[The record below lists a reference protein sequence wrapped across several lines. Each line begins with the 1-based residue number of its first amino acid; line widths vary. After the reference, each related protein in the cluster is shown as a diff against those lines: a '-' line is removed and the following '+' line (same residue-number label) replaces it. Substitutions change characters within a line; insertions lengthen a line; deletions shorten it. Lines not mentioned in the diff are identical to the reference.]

1 MLRIVLFAVAI
12 GWVLVNAWGLV
23 YAVAVGE
30 APHAGVHILLL
41 LASAVAARFLWR
53 WRPGKKQRP
62 AEIASAPTDMLLT
75 DEIDRLQRE
84 LDEAQKSR
92 DFAEE
97 LLRKRQGPSQ
107 PS

>member
-1 MLRIVLFAVAI
+1 MIRVALILAAI
-12 GWVLVNAWGLV
+12 GWVVVNAWGLI

-30 APHAGVHILLL
+30 GPHAGVHIVLLA
-41 LASAVAARFLWR
+41 ASAVAAAALWR
-53 WRPGKKQRP
+53 WKPKKKQP
-62 AEIASAPTDMLLT
+62 AEVTAGTRNELLA

-84 LDEAQKSR
+84 LDEARKGR

-97 LLRKRQGPSQ
+97 LLRQRPDPSQ

>member
-1 MLRIVLFAVAI
+1 MLRIVLIAVAI
-12 GWVLVNAWGLV
+12 GWVIINAWGLI
-23 YAVAVGE
+23 YAVAVDE
-30 APHAGVHILLL
+30 APHAGIHILLL
-41 LASAVAARFLWR
+41 LAAAVAARFLWR
-53 WRPGKKQRP
+53 WKPGKKPQP
-62 AEIASAPTDMLLT
+62 AQVAGPRTDILA

-97 LLRKRQGPSQ
+97 LLRKRPGPSQ